1 MTDTTIS
8 PFVFSGIQQ
17 VELADEAGVK
27 KKYWKK
33 EILPS
38 GTRKYEGQELDF
50 SKINPSIV
58 KAFDEGA
65 VDAVPFVLALADN
78 KHPKTGEEIKQLEG
92 DLHKL
97 EMSKGGALFGFFD
110 LSDDVVNTIRKSNGK
125 LGVSSRIDV
134 DYERKDTGAKY
145 PYALRHVCA
154 TTAAHIKGMKPWESV
169 ELSEE
174 DQEGETFD
182 FSTEVI
188 EEKPKTKETGD
199 DLVAVEIPKAQLDE
213 LFAFMADVKKG
224 TEIANKFNEDE
235 DKKTAPV
242 KLSEEATK
250 RIELAETTANAAI
263 ELTRKAQAEAAVSK
277 WDALKRELALAGV
290 PPVMLTAAEP
300 IMRLYSA
307 PSIDLT
313 DTDGTKSTVDS
324 GAVVLAMLEAAKGV
338 IVFSEEGHSFS
349 DSEPKMDKQLE
360 ELEKFFLS

>member
-8 PFVFSGIQQ
+8 PFVVGGVTQ
-17 VELADEAGVK
+17 VELADETGAK
-27 KKYWKK
+27 KKYWRK

-38 GTRKYEGQELDF
+38 GTRKYQGQELDF
-50 SKINPSIV
+50 SKISPSIV
-58 KAFDEGA
+58 KAFNEGA
-65 VDAVPFVLALADN
+65 VDAVPFVLALEDN
-78 KHPKTGEEIKQLEG
+78 KHPETGQELKQLEG

-97 EMSKGGALFGFFD
+97 ELSKEGNLFGYFD
-110 LSDDVVNTIRKSNGK
+110 LSDEIVSKIRKSSGK
-125 LGVSSRIDV
+125 LGVSTRIDV
-134 DYERKDTGAKY
+134 NYERKDTGAKY
-145 PYALRHVCA
+145 PYALRHVCG
-154 TTAAHIKGMKPWESV
+154 TTAAHIKGMKPWETV

-174 DQEGETFD
+174 DQEGNTFD

-188 EEKPKTKETGD
+188 EEKTKTKETGD
-199 DLVAVEIPKAQLDE
+199 DLVAVDISKEE
-213 LFAFMADVKKG
+213 LAEFRAFLADVKKSND
-224 TEIANKFNEDE
+224 IVNKFNEKEKD
-235 DKKTAPV
+235 DTAPV
-242 KLSEEATK
+242 KLTEEANK
-250 RIELAETTANAAI
+250 RIELAETTARSAI

-300 IMRLYSA
+300 VMRLYSA

-313 DTDGTKSTVDS
+313 DTDGNKSTVDS
-324 GAVVLAMLEAAKGV
+324 GAVVLEMLEAAKGV